1 MKNLR
6 KTATDLKLII
16 QYNFLCVSYV
26 VLCVVQSEI
35 ITIWDRI

>member
-16 QYNFLCVSYV
+16 QYNFFCVSYV
-26 VLCVVQSEI
+26 VLCVQSEI